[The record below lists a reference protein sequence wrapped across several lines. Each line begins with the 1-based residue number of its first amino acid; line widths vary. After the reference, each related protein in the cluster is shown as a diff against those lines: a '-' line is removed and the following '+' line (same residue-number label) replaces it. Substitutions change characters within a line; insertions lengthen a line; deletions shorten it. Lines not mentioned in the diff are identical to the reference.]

1 MRLHPRHRPYQAFT
15 GTVLV
20 LGILFIFVGAYSSW
34 WAHQEIS
41 VYEDAVG
48 SWAYSLNEAEQE
60 HYRNLN
66 ALRWGGLFTA
76 IVGALIVLSD
86 ILR

>member
-1 MRLHPRHRPYQAFT
+1 MRLDPRRRPAAGFT

-20 LGILFIFVGAYSSW
+20 LGILFLFVGAYSGW

-41 VYEDAVG
+41 VYEESIG
-48 SWAYSLNEAEQE
+48 SWAYALNDAEAE

-66 ALRWGGLFTA
+66 ALRWGGVFTA
-76 IVGALIVLSD
+76 VIGALIVLSD
-86 ILR
+86 VLR

>member
-1 MRLHPRHRPYQAFT
+1 MRLDPRRRPVAAFT

-20 LGILFIFVGAYSSW
+20 LGILFLFVGAYSSW

-41 VYEDAVG
+41 VYEEAIGD
-48 SWAYSLNEAEQE
+48 WAYTLSEAEAE
-60 HYRNLN
+60 HYQNLN
-66 ALRWGGLFTA
+66 ALRWGGAFTA
-76 IVGALIVLSD
+76 VIGALIVLSD